1 MNKEKNVY
9 YWKFFLVIFTLL
21 GLGHSYLMIYSEEL
35 GIYKKNNDFIILIF
49 GYNAYTDSICFI
61 FLSLFITSIF
71 TFFIS
76 DKIFKKWLI
85 FTAVWMISTVILVLL
100 APVSG
105 GGLFGLGPDK
115 ELVSIWMSSLFVF
128 ISILMFIIMSVR
140 ERKYNK

>member
-1 MNKEKNVY
+1 MKKKILVFGVIIVCMSLMVINETVCHTEFQ
-9 YWKFFLVIFTLL
+9 WHCFFGQYTRTILEPLTF
-21 GLGHSYLMIYSEEL
+21 GLM
-35 GIYKKNNDFIILIF
+35 
-49 GYNAYTDSICFI
+49 
-61 FLSLFITSIF
+61 SLFITSIF

-76 DKIFKKWLI
+76 DKSFKKWLI

-105 GGLFGLGPDK
+105 GGPLGLGPDK

-140 ERKYNK
+140 ERQKKS